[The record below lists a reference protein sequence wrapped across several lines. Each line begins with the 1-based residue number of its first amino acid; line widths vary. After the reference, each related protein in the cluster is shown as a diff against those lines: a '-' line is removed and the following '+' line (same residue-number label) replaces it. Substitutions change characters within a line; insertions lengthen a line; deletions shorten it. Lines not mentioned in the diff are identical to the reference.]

1 MSDPHL
7 YDWEKENG
15 ELRERV
21 KELEAQVRVMRG
33 IIVQAMLQNNREQP
47 AETGYARNP
56 VAYSTSSTTKYGQ
69 YGNSNPNYGTA
80 IGQNINNTIE
90 QNISDTLLDAMK
102 PLTAFSKFT
111 EWQA

>member
-47 AETGYARNP
+47 VETGYARNP

-69 YGNSNPNYGTA
+69 YGA
-80 IGQNINNTIE
+80 AMGQNISKTMEEAI
-90 QNISDTLLDAMK
+90 K

-111 EWQA
+111 EPQA

>member
-47 AETGYARNP
+47 VETGYAKNP
-56 VAYSTSSTTKYGQ
+56 GVYTTSSTTRYGQ
-69 YGNSNPNYGTA
+69 YGGNPNYGA
-80 IGQNINNTIE
+80 AMGQNINKAME
-90 QNISDTLLDAMK
+90 QNISQTLLDAMK
-102 PLTAFSKFT
+102 RA
-111 EWQA
+111 AMIADGID

>member
-1 MSDPHL
+1 MS
-7 YDWEKENG
+7 EEII
-15 ELRERV
+15 ELKNKV
-21 KELEAQVRVMRG
+21 AELEAQVRVMRG

-69 YGNSNPNYGTA
+69 YGSTM
-80 IGQNINNTIE
+80 GQNMSQALE
-90 QNISDTLLDAMK
+90 DAIK

-111 EWQA
+111 EPQA

>member
-1 MSDPHL
+1 MS
-7 YDWEKENG
+7 EEII
-15 ELRERV
+15 ELKNKV
-21 KELEAQVRVMRG
+21 AELEAQVRVMRG

-69 YGNSNPNYGTA
+69 YGGNSIGA
-80 IGQNINNTIE
+80 AALGQNINNTME
-90 QNISDTLLDAMK
+90 QNIRDTLLAAMK